1 MNAER
6 KRKLFQLGLEFDAG
20 YLLMSDEQINTI
32 CNGCGP
38 IKETNGFIPQSFV
51 GLDISE
57 ACNIHD
63 YDYVTKDYGRA
74 DWDKRFLRNMN
85 RIIDADKGVSK
96 AVTTTR
102 KAKALTYYTI
112 VRLFGGSVFRLAK
125 EYFKP

>member
-20 YLLMSDEQINTI
+20 YLTLSDEQIRTI

-38 IKETNGFIPQSFV
+38 IKETNWFIPQSFV

-74 DWDKRFLRNMN
+74 KWDARFLRNMN
-85 RIIDADKGVSK
+85 RLIDADKGAPK
-96 AVTTTR
+96 ATTKLR
-102 KAKALTYYTI
+102 KARAFIYYST
-112 VRLFGGSVFRLAK
+112 VRLLGGSVFKLAK
-125 EYFKP
+125 EYFK